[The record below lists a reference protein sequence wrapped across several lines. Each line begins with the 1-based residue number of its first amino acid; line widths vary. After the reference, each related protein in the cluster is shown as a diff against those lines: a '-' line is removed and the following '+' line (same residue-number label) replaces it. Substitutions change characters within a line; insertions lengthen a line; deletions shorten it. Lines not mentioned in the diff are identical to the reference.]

1 MNILG
6 VRTDHD
12 SSACLMQ
19 NGKIIADIAEERLS
33 RSKNDSS
40 FPIRAIEHCLNVG
53 NIDSL
58 DIDILAIPS
67 LKFESEFKIFFDIP
81 EEILPAEKNS
91 FIKNLYYSIK
101 NYKPPVSTT
110 VLPRYQKRFKLKKD
124 CKIILIDHHLCHI
137 SSAAFTSGINI
148 ENPVLGFTMDGIG
161 DGTSAAVWKIQN
173 NKIENL
179 YRVGGEGSLGWYY
192 SNATEGMGWRH
203 GSDEWKLMGL
213 APYGKS
219 ENKLPKDL
227 CPKYKDG
234 KLVVGY
240 NFDEHGVWH
249 DHGSNHYHGKV
260 SDTFAEYYA
269 KMRPENYACEVQ
281 TNVENEAFNFIIPW
295 IEKEK
300 IFDIVCAGGFF
311 LNVKFNQ
318 NLWYKK
324 IIKSQYVFPNPGDA
338 GLSLGACL
346 YAHYNES
353 KIQHKPLKSLYFGS
367 EFSNDKIHQILTDR
381 GIDFEFFDN
390 IEEVTASYLYKNLV
404 IGWFQGRM
412 ESGPRALGNRSILMS
427 PLEASNKDLINSKVK
442 YREAFRPFC
451 PSIKEERYHEYIKD
465 GREERFMVSS
475 FLVNNGIA
483 QRIPAVV
490 HSDGSARP
498 QMVTKFENARYH
510 KLISEFEKLSGESV
524 LLNTSFNVKGEPIVC
539 NPREA
544 IKCFYDTGIDIL
556 VLGNYLIKKTGL

>member
-1 MNILG
+1 M
-6 VRTDHD
+6 
-12 SSACLMQ
+12 
-19 NGKIIADIAEERLS
+19 
-33 RSKNDSS
+33 
-40 FPIRAIEHCLNVG
+40 
-53 NIDSL
+53 
-58 DIDILAIPS
+58 
-67 LKFESEFKIFFDIP
+67 
-81 EEILPAEKNS
+81 
-91 FIKNLYYSIK
+91 
-101 NYKPPVSTT
+101 
-110 VLPRYQKRFKLKKD
+110 
-124 CKIILIDHHLCHI
+124 
-137 SSAAFTSGINI
+137 
-148 ENPVLGFTMDGIG
+148 
-161 DGTSAAVWKIQN
+161 
-173 NKIENL
+173 
-179 YRVGGEGSLGWYY
+179 
-192 SNATEGMGWRH
+192 
-203 GSDEWKLMGL
+203 
-213 APYGKS
+213 
-219 ENKLPKDL
+219 
-227 CPKYKDG
+227 
-234 KLVVGY
+234 
-240 NFDEHGVWH
+240 
-249 DHGSNHYHGKV
+249 
-260 SDTFAEYYA
+260 
-269 KMRPENYACEVQ
+269 
-281 TNVENEAFNFIIPW
+281 
-295 IEKEK
+295 
-300 IFDIVCAGGFF
+300 
-311 LNVKFNQ
+311 
-318 NLWYKK
+318 
-324 IIKSQYVFPNPGDA
+324 
-338 GLSLGACL
+338 

-539 NPREA
+539 NPRGY
-544 IKCFYDTGIDIL
+544 KVFL
-556 VLGNYLIKKTGL
+556 